1 MQKIEEIAISKLI
14 LDENYCK
21 SVLPFIK
28 EEYFEQAEIKTLFGE
43 VNNYV
48 TNYNTM
54 PELSALKI
62 EV

>member
-48 TNYNTM
+48 T
-54 PELSALKI
+54 S
-62 EV
+62 